1 MHSLAN
7 LESVLAQATDGALVV
22 DEAGTVLFAT
32 DQACHVLKYAPG
44 ELHGLSVEL
53 LMPQRFRLAHICH
66 RLRFTDD
73 RRKRPMGAGL
83 ELCSLQGWFRA
94 PRGPQ
99 LESGAAWIGDSYRRD
114 DSGARVGSC
123 ANRKPESRGRSPTT

>member
-32 DQACHVLKYAPG
+32 DQACHMLKYAPG

-53 LMPQRFRLAHICH
+53 LMPQRVRLAHIGH

-83 ELCSLQGWFRA
+83 ELYALCKDGSERRVDLSLNPVQ
-94 PRGPQ
+94 RG
-99 LESGAAWIGDSYRRD
+99 LETLIVVTIQVR
-114 DSGARVGSC
+114 
-123 ANRKPESRGRSPTT
+123 E